1 MRIIDEGQFI
11 KLLPDDGMVLTDVA
25 TETMR
30 TKEID
35 LGKSDNEDNYMD
47 IPEDTPVPDPEPEPT
62 GDLTVPDTLAMLN
75 QMGVETDDQ

>member
-30 TKEID
+30 AEEID
-35 LGKSDNEDNYMD
+35 LGKSDSADNYKD
-47 IPEDTPVPDPEPEPT
+47 ISIPEPS
-62 GDLTVPDTLAMLN
+62 GDLTVDDTLAMLN
-75 QMGVETDDQ
+75 ELGVDTDDQS